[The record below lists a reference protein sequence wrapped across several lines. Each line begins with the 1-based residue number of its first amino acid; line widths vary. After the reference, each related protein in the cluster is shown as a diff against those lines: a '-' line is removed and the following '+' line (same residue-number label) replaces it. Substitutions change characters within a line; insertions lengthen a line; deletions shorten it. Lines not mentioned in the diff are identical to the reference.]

1 MRQSEYF
8 TATKDFVTLGVSD
21 LMETDVVTCES
32 STDCRSAADK
42 MIKAGCG
49 GLPVVESGNELVG
62 IVSDVDLLHVLKEGR
77 DLKDVP
83 VSEVM
88 NNKFIAI
95 NQDSNENDLIEIFET
110 SNAVRVPV
118 LDKGHLVG
126 IVSRRDV
133 LFGFM
138 QATAPHWHF

>member
-62 IVSDVDLLHVLKEGR
+62 IVSDVDLLHLLKEGR
-77 DLKDVP
+77 DLKDVK

-88 NNKFIAI
+88 SDKFIAI

-133 LFGFM
+133 LYGFM
-138 QATAPHWHF
+138 QATATHWHF